1 MVGSRLAVIRSAA
14 LHETPTVASDCDA
27 SRCVNTVGVVLLSNL
42 AAKWAGSML
51 WVIIMLLV
59 LPLMSS
65 PYRVRG
71 KAKA

>member
-14 LHETPTVASDCDA
+14 LQPTVASVCDA

-51 WVIIMLLV
+51 CVIIMLLV